1 MGSKKQKQN
10 IQTELEN
17 EPLMCGSIEVKL
29 KDKVKWLGQILST
42 NGLADSVA
50 ATVAAR
56 EDKILAGGREIGQI
70 IGDWRAHLV
79 GGMETAL
86 FLWESCCVPS
96 LLNGAGTWTQISAST
111 EKRLNTIQNIFL
123 RLAFQTGP
131 GSPLASM
138 AWDSGI
144 LDMSLR
150 VWIEKIMLIIH
161 IKNMDI
167 NTLATKNPKM
177 ARFGN

>member
-1 MGSKKQKQN
+1 M
-10 IQTELEN
+10 
-17 EPLMCGSIEVKL
+17 

-79 GGMETAL
+79 GGMDTAL

-96 LLNGAGTWTQISAST
+96 MLNWEEWTQISAST
-111 EKRLNTIQNIFL
+111 EKRLNAIQNIFL

-138 AWDSGI
+138 A
-144 LDMSLR
+144 
-150 VWIEKIMLIIH
+150 
-161 IKNMDI
+161 
-167 NTLATKNPKM
+167 
-177 ARFGN
+177 

>member
-1 MGSKKQKQN
+1 MGSKRQKQN

-17 EPLMCGSIEVKL
+17 QPLMCGSIETRL

-56 EDKILAGGREIGQI
+56 EDKILAAGREIGQI
-70 IGDWRAHLV
+70 IGDWRSHLV

-86 FLWESCCVPS
+86 FFWESCCVPS

-138 AWDSGI
+138 QWPGI
-144 LDMSLR
+144 R
-150 VWIEKIMLIIH
+150 G
-161 IKNMDI
+161 
-167 NTLATKNPKM
+167 
-177 ARFGN
+177 F

>member
-1 MGSKKQKQN
+1 M
-10 IQTELEN
+10 
-17 EPLMCGSIEVKL
+17 
-29 KDKVKWLGQILST
+29 
-42 NGLADSVA
+42 A
-50 ATVAAR
+50 ATLAAR
-56 EDKILAGGREIGQI
+56 EDKILAAGREIGQI

-96 LLNGAGTWTQISAST
+96 LLNGAGTWTQISVST
-111 EKRLNTIQNIFL
+111 EKRLNAIQNIFL

-150 VWIEKIMLIIH
+150 VWIEKMMLIIH
-161 IKNMDI
+161 IRNMDI
-167 NTLATKNPKM
+167 DTLARRVYEEQKGQAWQLKRPHFAK
-177 ARFGN
+177 F